1 LASASRATAS
11 GSASV
16 NDLPSDSG
24 ARCGISTAS
33 ALRGFASITAVISA
47 SSANSS

>member
-1 LASASRATAS
+1 
-11 GSASV
+11 V
-16 NDLPSDSG
+16 NDRPTLSG

-33 ALRGFASITAVISA
+33 ALVGFAAMIEVISA